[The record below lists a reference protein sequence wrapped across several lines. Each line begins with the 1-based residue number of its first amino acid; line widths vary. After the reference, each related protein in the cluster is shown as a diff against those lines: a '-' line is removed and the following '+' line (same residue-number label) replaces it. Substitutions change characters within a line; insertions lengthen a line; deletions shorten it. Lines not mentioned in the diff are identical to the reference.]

1 MATTEEAKPEETST
15 DILEL
20 ISRFDAGAA
29 NISETIV
36 IPLTYERV
44 IELIRDECKKI
55 SLKYDTGGGD
65 GRITSAIK
73 EKEYLDLLTT
83 GLQAADSKIQIE
95 RPKDRAWYDIRIQGI
110 PINLKLS
117 TGGTDNA
124 FNKTAVIF
132 TLTGKE
138 LTKKNINFN
147 KWYKELCATDRKT
160 TRNKNTEYHYLVVD
174 KETHKVLLKS
184 ILDIHTYKTNP
195 CNILQI
201 NWDNEFKNIEYSC
214 ENFIERSMELLK
226 TIQSSL
232 RQQIESMKEFCEADL
247 QPPKAPQEQLKEL

>member
-1 MATTEEAKPEETST
+1 MATTEEPST

-20 ISRFDAGAA
+20 ISKFDAGAA

-44 IELIRDECKKI
+44 IELIRNECKKI
-55 SLKYDTGGGD
+55 NLKYDNGGGD

-83 GLQAADSKIQIE
+83 GLQAAEPQIKIE

-147 KWYKELCATDRKT
+147 KWFNELRSIERKT
-160 TRNKNTEYHYLVVD
+160 IRDKNTEYHYLVVD

-201 NWDNEFKNIEYSC
+201 NWDNEFKNIEYFC
-214 ENFIERSMELLK
+214 ENFIEKTMQLMK

-232 RQQIESMKEFCEADL
+232 KQQMDSMKEFCEADL
-247 QPPKAPQEQLKEL
+247 VVALALAKPLLQEL